1 MQRVL
6 TGIQSSGEIHLGN
19 ILGAIYPALSLAK
32 ASKRPAFFFIADLHS
47 FTTQADSTKRQTS
60 TLEVAAAW
68 LACGLNTQQDCFY
81 RQSRLAQV
89 TELAWYLSC
98 FTSYPLLSR
107 GHAFKTKAKNLEQ
120 VNVGLFTYP
129 ILQAADIALYDATHV
144 PVGRDQVQHLEM
156 GRTMIKG
163 FNRQYGELLV
173 VPETVIA
180 EDVPTVSGT
189 DGRKMSKSYGNI
201 INPFWPEK
209 RLKKAIMRI
218 QTDSK
223 GVMEVK
229 DSATCPV
236 FALYRLVAPMEQV
249 ESMRAHYLE
258 GNYGYSQAKK
268 ALYEAVMVRFAEE
281 RVAFQDYINHP
292 ALVEEKLRQGEV
304 KAAAIAS
311 KTLRRVRERL
321 GYGRGLRMGD

>member
-32 ASKRPAFFFIADLHS
+32 KAKGPAFFFIADLHS
-47 FTTQADSTKRQTS
+47 LTTQADGAGRQVS

-68 LACGLNTQQDCFY
+68 LACGLDTQQHCFY
-81 RQSRLAQV
+81 RQSHLAQV

-107 GHAFKTKAKNLEQ
+107 GHAFKTKAEDLGQ

-144 PVGRDQVQHLEM
+144 PVGRDQAQHLEM
-156 GRTMIKG
+156 CRTMIKA

-173 VPETVIA
+173 VPETMIA
-180 EDVPTVSGT
+180 EDVPTVPGT

-201 INPFWPEK
+201 INPFWAEK

-223 GVMEVK
+223 GVAEVK
-229 DSATCPV
+229 GPSTCPV
-236 FALYRLVAPMEQV
+236 FALYKLVAAREQV
-249 ESMRAHYLE
+249 EAMRAYYLG
-258 GNYGYSQAKK
+258 GNYGYSQAKT
-268 ALYEAVMVRFAEE
+268 ALYEAMMVRFAEE
-281 RVAFQDYINHP
+281 SAAFQKYTKHP
-292 ALVEEKLRQGEV
+292 ALVEEKLRQGEA
-304 KAAAIAS
+304 KAAAIAR
-311 KTLRRVRERL
+311 KTLQRVRKRL
-321 GYGRGLRMGD
+321 GYGAGL